1 MHVVEL
7 VARAILA
14 GELITG
20 RLVRLSAERALGM
33 FENAAGWGIYFDA
46 DKADRALKF
55 FGLLRQ
61 SKGRWAGR
69 PLSLI
74 HWQIF
79 VVGMVFGWRRLGDGR
94 RLIRLVYLQVAR
106 KNGKS
111 AMLSGLGLYM
121 LGYDGESAGEVYSA
135 ATTKDQAKIIFEEA
149 KRIALRTQLLRR
161 PLDVRRHYIEH
172 KASSSIFKALA
183 ADADTLDGLG
193 PSCNLVDEFH
203 AHKSRDLYDV
213 LDTGQGAREQP
224 LSVIATTAGDS
235 LDGQSPCFEMRGQ
248 MIAMLEGKL
257 SDAAPGVPGG
267 LEMFAFIAEL
277 DEADDWT
284 DESVWVKANP
294 SLGAIKD
301 LDQMREK
308 LARAKVSPAY
318 RHQFRVK
325 ELNQWLQADN
335 RLIDMNAWRAC
346 AGVYGPDDLLGEVCH
361 IGVDLS
367 SKQDLTAVVAL
378 FPANGVRKRWRALAH
393 FFCPAETI
401 ERRTAEDKVPY
412 REWADAGFITETDG
426 ARIDYDRVFEHIV
439 DLGRDYDVSDIGVD
453 AWNESGMVSRL
464 IKADFDVVEMRM
476 GFRTLSN
483 PTSELI
489 AMIAGEAPQFEHD
502 ANPVL
507 DWMAAN
513 TTAKTDEND
522 NIRPRKIS
530 QTKRID
536 GIVALIQ
543 ALGLALR
550 PEEEDDVIDLE
561 QEEYG
566 EV

>member
-14 GELITG
+14 GELKTG
-20 RLVRLSAERALGM
+20 RLVRLQAERALGM
-33 FENAAGWGIYFDA
+33 FENAAQWGIYFDPA
-46 DKADRALKF
+46 KADRALKF
-55 FGLLRQ
+55 FGLLKQ
-61 SKGRWAGR
+61 SKGRWAGK
-69 PLSLI
+69 PLALI

-79 VVGMVFGWRRLGDGR
+79 VIGMVFGWRRLIDGR

-111 AMLSGLGLYM
+111 AMLSGVGLYAV
-121 LGYDGESAGEVYSA
+121 GYDGEAAGEVYSA

-149 KRIALRTQLLRR
+149 KRIAQRTRLLRK

-172 KASSSIFKALA
+172 IASASIFKALA

-193 PSCNLVDEFH
+193 PSCSLVDEFH

-224 LSVIATTAGDS
+224 LMFIATTAGDS
-235 LDGQSPCFEMRGQ
+235 LDGQSPCYEMRGQ
-248 MIAMLEGKL
+248 MIAMLEGRL
-257 SDAAPGVPGG
+257 ADSAPGVPGG
-267 LEMFAFIAEL
+267 LEMFAYVCEL
-277 DEADDWT
+277 DEGDDWA
-284 DESVWVKANP
+284 DEANWIKANP
-294 SLGAIKD
+294 SLGVIKD
-301 LDQMREK
+301 VDQMREK
-308 LARAKVSPAY
+308 LARAQVSPAY

-335 RLIDMNAWRAC
+335 RLIDINAWRRC
-346 AGVYGPDDLLGEVCH
+346 AGDYDPEALFGERCH

-367 SKQDLTAVVAL
+367 SKQDLTAAVLV
-378 FPANGVRKRWRALAH
+378 FPANAVRRRWRVLPF
-393 FFCPAETI
+393 FFCPSETI
-401 ERRTAEDKVPY
+401 EERSREDKVQY
-412 REWADAGFITETDG
+412 REWADAGYLIETDG
-426 ARIDYDRVFEHIV
+426 ARIDYDRVFEHLV
-439 DLGRDYDVSDIGVD
+439 DLGRDYDVADIGVD

-464 IKADFDVVEMRM
+464 LKADFDVVEMRM
-476 GFRTLSN
+476 GFKTLSN
-483 PTSELI
+483 PTTELL
-489 AMIAGEAPQFEHD
+489 AMLAGKDPILEHN

-513 TTAKTDEND
+513 VTAKTDEND
-522 NIRPRKIS
+522 NVRPRKVS
-530 QTKRID
+530 KTKRID

-543 ALGLALR
+543 AIGLALR
-550 PEEEDDVIDLE
+550 PEEDEDVIDLDAH
-561 QEEYG
+561 EYG